1 MKKLFLLS
9 LAILFFGAIVA
20 DAKYKYPEGAT
31 TATERRINRRLK
43 HYGQEDDEGEKY
55 MTLDEY
61 REYRTPKTVDERR
74 HEQWAKRKGT
84 YVFPEDAFNAMDKD
98 GDGKITA
105 EDMMEYEQGEQE

>member
-1 MKKLFLLS
+1 MKKLFLFS
-9 LAILFFGAIVA
+9 LIIFFFGAIVA

-55 MTLDEY
+55 MTFEEY
-61 REYRTPKTVDERR
+61 KAYRTPRTVDERR
-74 HEQWAKRKGT
+74 QEQWAKKRGT
-84 YVFPEDAFNAMDKD
+84 YVSPEDAFKAMDKD

-105 EDMMEYEQGEQE
+105 EDMMEYERRE